1 MHDDLVDAVN
11 WTVEQGYADPKEL
24 AIYGGSY
31 GGYAT
36 LVGATFAPELFK
48 CAISVAGPN
57 NLVTLLKSF
66 PPYWSTRMARWYARV
81 GHPEKD
87 VDFLKSR
94 SPLFKVNQ
102 IKIPVMIVQGAN
114 DPRVTQEEVDQFVE
128 AMRKRN
134 LDYEYLLFPDE
145 GHGLRKPENREKFYS
160 AAEKFLSKYLGGRI
174 EK

>member
-1 MHDDLVDAVN
+1 
-11 WTVEQGYADPKEL
+11 
-24 AIYGGSY
+24 
-31 GGYAT
+31 
-36 LVGATFAPELFK
+36 
-48 CAISVAGPN
+48 
-57 NLVTLLKSF
+57 
-66 PPYWSTRMARWYARV
+66 MARWYARV

-134 LDYEYLLFPDE
+134 LDYEYLLFSDE

-160 AAEKFLSKYLGGRI
+160 AAEKFLLKYLGGRI
-174 EK
+174 ER